1 MKVLSKQCQQNS
13 KTSNKET
20 KFFADLH
27 SWEDFAELRQL
38 NTPITA
44 RHWTRL
50 TVIRYRVEPMNSVNV
65 RDPLN
70 FHQYNLKKYV

>member
-20 KFFADLH
+20 KFFANLH

-44 RHWTRL
+44 RHWTKL
-50 TVIRYRVEPMNSVNV
+50 TVIRYIVES
-65 RDPLN
+65 
-70 FHQYNLKKYV
+70 YE